1 MTLLEECKSAVQ
13 PHAQLR
19 YVMQSAVHWCDK
31 AHELESELEKL
42 KSKFI
47 NVVSVGNNLS
57 NNAHEQLVVGG
68 NDENLKICV
77 KEWDEL
83 LDAIREK
90 VDE

>member
-1 MTLLEECKSAVQ
+1 MTLLESAVQ

-19 YVMQSAVHWCDK
+19 YAMRTAEHWCDK

-68 NDENLKICV
+68 NDEALKICV
-77 KEWDEL
+77 KEWDEMI
-83 LDAIREK
+83 DAIREE
-90 VDE
+90 VNE